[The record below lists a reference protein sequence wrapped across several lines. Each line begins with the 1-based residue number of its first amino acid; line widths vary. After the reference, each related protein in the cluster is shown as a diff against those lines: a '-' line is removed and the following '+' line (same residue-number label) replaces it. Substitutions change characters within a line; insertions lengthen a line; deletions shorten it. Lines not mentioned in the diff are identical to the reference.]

1 MKNKNLSEVLE
12 SVYKSLHMPPNP
24 MIKEHTERLKF
35 SRKPFLEGYSPRHI
49 NLNKK
54 LKDCR
59 YSSLIN
65 LGDIKTRKNN
75 NKKKLSIPSNNIL
88 RNFDILSPVQKQI
101 NEIEETRKSMNSKFK
116 KAINEINS
124 VYRRDES
131 AGNTEQVLSPRF
143 RFPKV
148 NPSSNAITQRKR
160 KNPSLTVPAIILKQL
175 NL

>member
-101 NEIEETRKSMNSKFK
+101 NEIEETKKSMSTKFK
-116 KAINEINS
+116 KAIHEIHS
-124 VYRRDES
+124 VCQSDGP
-131 AGNTEQVLSPRF
+131 AGNSELALYQKF
-143 RFPKV
+143 RFPKDSPFSKPP
-148 NPSSNAITQRKR
+148 NKKLKI
-160 KNPSLTVPAIILKQL
+160 KNPSLTVPPIQLKQR
-175 NL
+175 N